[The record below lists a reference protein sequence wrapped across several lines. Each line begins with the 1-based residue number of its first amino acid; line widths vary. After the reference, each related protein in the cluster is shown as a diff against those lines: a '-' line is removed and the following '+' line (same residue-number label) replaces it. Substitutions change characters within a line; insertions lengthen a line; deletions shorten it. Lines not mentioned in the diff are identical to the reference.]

1 LDVFVKLAAL
11 GLVLKSLALGLVL
24 MVFMQLS
31 WGLVLKWLQR

>member
-1 LDVFVKLAAL
+1 MDVFVKLA
-11 GLVLKSLALGLVL
+11 ALGLVL